1 MPDKVLCKQ
10 LHTTHAHNI
19 RAHTRYPSYERI
31 KVGDALFF
39 SWKHRLVMRKVV
51 QVFEYSNFE
60 SMLRHEGVRACL
72 PHLKDEDFTAA
83 LRVYHSFPDYKTKA
97 KHYGVVAFKLA
108 PLNRT
113 PVIQSSFNL
122 PSLFLQAMVAE
133 VDRVESMQNRS
144 TFQPLTPPKMTGTAS
159 APQSI
164 ELIQKVA
171 ERIANGESY
180 RNACEALGF
189 NLNENKE
196 YMGGTTTEYRR
207 LQFQVR
213 KAKRAKKAKG
223 EQDLAKLNE
232 ELVKQLET
240 VKSQLQDVTYKYR
253 VLQQKLN
260 KCECA
265 SSRKSRKRKISHLS
279 SSEKTNSK
287 NNPVEHY

>member
-31 KVGDALFF
+31 KAGDALFF
-39 SWKHRLVMRKVV
+39 SWKDRLVMRNVV
-51 QVFEYSNFE
+51 QVSAYSDFE
-60 SMLRHEGVRACL
+60 SMLQHEGVRACL
-72 PHLKDEDFTAA
+72 PHLEDEDFTAA

-144 TFQPLTPPKMTGTAS
+144 TFQPLTPPKMTETAS

-180 RNACEALGF
+180 RTACKALGF

-196 YMGGTTTEYRR
+196 YMGCTTSEYKR
-207 LQFQVR
+207 LQSQVR
-213 KAKRAKKAKG
+213 KAKDEKKKVLAECNERLVKELRKVTFHLQYVT
-223 EQDLAKLNE
+223 EQCRVLQEKLNE
-232 ELVKQLET
+232 
-240 VKSQLQDVTYKYR
+240 
-253 VLQQKLN
+253 
-260 KCECA
+260 CECA
-265 SSRKSRKRKISHLS
+265 SSRKRKISHLS

-287 NNPVEHY
+287 NDPVEHY